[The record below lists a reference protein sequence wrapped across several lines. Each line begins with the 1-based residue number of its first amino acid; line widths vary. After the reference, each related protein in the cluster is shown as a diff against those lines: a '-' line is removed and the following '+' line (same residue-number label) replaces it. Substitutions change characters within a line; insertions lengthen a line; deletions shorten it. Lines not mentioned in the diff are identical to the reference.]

1 MAVKKEELIPQHKDF
16 FGQFKI
22 ATGPLAPPEGFRS
35 HEVGTARIAADL
47 NIPVVPLLSA
57 GGETIGYFLGTL
69 IDYQAGCV
77 VRDAVRLPEAE
88 DSRTASTVLESS
100 VEEAI
105 YQFAGS
111 FLCVVSTGNIN
122 RIYLDASGTK
132 SLIFDPETKTA
143 ASSTGLI
150 LDDGEYV
157 ARFRQD
163 LFDHLDVNGV
173 GWFPSF
179 LTAHEGVRRLLC
191 NHYLD
196 LDTWRIVRHWPLD
209 GLVPVPDFSLA
220 VDQICSVVERNLATV
235 ANDGST
241 VSALTA
247 GNETR
252 FLLAMSRNIID
263 KVNFMTVRRS
273 TATLDAIRAGELAE
287 RFGLAHRYC
296 DIAYATEEE
305 ARLWQYNSS
314 HCIGGG
320 NKYTHK
326 SVQPLS
332 GNAYFVGGL
341 GGEVARAF
349 LWRPNDNADLRVD
362 AGQIVPRFGMPAS
375 RTVFEATEEWLE
387 QLPDIDPFIKLDLA
401 YLELRLSA
409 WAFAQAY
416 SGAVSMSRVQPMI
429 SRETYALML
438 ALPPQ
443 AKRGNAMIIE
453 GIKQRWPELL
463 ELPINRYGD
472 YRDRLQ
478 FIRRVLMRPK
488 AVIKKLRKLYG

>member
-1 MAVKKEELIPQHKDF
+1 MAAKKDELIPRLKNF

-22 ATGPLAPPEGFRS
+22 ATGPFAPPEGFRS
-35 HEVGTARIAADL
+35 HEIGKIRIAADP
-47 NIPVVPLLSA
+47 NIPVIPLLSA
-57 GGETIGYFLGTL
+57 SGEKIGYFLGTL
-69 IDYQAGCV
+69 IDYQAGRV
-77 VRDAVRLPEAE
+77 VRDEVRLPEGK
-88 DSRTASTVLESS
+88 DSRTASTIPESAI
-100 VEEAI
+100 EDAI

-111 FLCVVSTGNIN
+111 FLCVVSTNNIS

-132 SLIFDPETKTA
+132 PLVFDPETRAA

-150 LDDGEYV
+150 LDDEEYV

-196 LDTWRIVRHWPLD
+196 LDTWGIVRHWPLHE
-209 GLVPVPDFSLA
+209 LPQEPDFEIA
-220 VDQICSVVERNLATV
+220 VDRICSVVERSLAVIT
-235 ANDGST
+235 NDDNT

-252 FLLAMSRNIID
+252 FLLAMSRQVVEKI
-263 KVNFMTVRRS
+263 NFVTVRKPVP
-273 TATLDAIRAGELAE
+273 TLDAIRAGELAE
-287 RFGLAHRYC
+287 RFNLAHSYC
-296 DIAYATEEE
+296 GIAYATDEE
-305 ARLWQYNSS
+305 ARLWQYNAS
-314 HCIGGG
+314 HCVGGD

-326 SVQPLS
+326 SVQSLS
-332 GNAYFVGGL
+332 DNAFFVGGL

-349 LWRPNDNADLRVD
+349 FWRPSDDTRLHVD
-362 AGQIVPRFGMPAS
+362 TAQIVPRFGMPS
-375 RTVFEATEEWLE
+375 SQTVFEATEEWLE
-387 QLPDIDPFIKLDLA
+387 QLPNLNSFIKLDLA

-416 SGAVSMSRVQPMI
+416 SGVMNMSRIHPMI
-429 SRETYALML
+429 CRETYALML
-438 ALPPQ
+438 ALPPE
-443 AKRGNAMIIE
+443 AKRGNRMIIE
-453 GIKQRWPELL
+453 GIRQRWPELL
-463 ELPINRYGD
+463 EMPINRYGD
-472 YRDRLQ
+472 YRDKLQ
-478 FIRRVLMRPK
+478 FIRKMLRPK